1 MKVSELT
8 GVALDWA
15 VTKTEGFD
23 SEVEGPEWGLWGWA
37 TDWGQGGPIIEREG
51 ISLMF
56 ENGDWIATALVP
68 TCPVDSISMTAYC
81 RRIRYFDYCPLVAA
95 MRCYV
100 ASNFGEEIE
109 VPDELMKGEK
119 V

>member
-8 GVALDWA
+8 GAALDWA
-15 VTKTEGFD
+15 VTKAEGFD
-23 SEVEGPEWGLWGWA
+23 SEVTGPDWGSWGWA

-56 ENGDWIATALVP
+56 ENGDWIATALGHMS
-68 TCPVDSISMTAYC
+68 DGRA
-81 RRIRYFDYCPLVAA
+81 IRYFDYSPLIAA

-100 ASNFGEEIE
+100 ASSFGDEIE
-109 VPDELMKGEK
+109 VPEELMTETSS
-119 V
+119 